1 MENTTLFNQE
11 AKEKIK
17 TLAESIDFAMMATS
31 LDSKPFHATPMSTK
45 KVDSNGHIWFL
56 SGKDSTH
63 NADIKND
70 SKVMLIYS
78 KPSDMSFLK
87 IYGDAVL
94 IDDKAVFDELYGK
107 TDDMWFDGKDD
118 PNLSAIQFK
127 PLEAYYWE
135 PKSNKFV
142 TILKMGVS
150 AITGNQ
156 PDISD
161 SGKIIL

>member
-1 MENTTLFNQE
+1 MENTNLFNQE
-11 AKEKIK
+11 AKQKIK
-17 TLAESIDFAMMATS
+17 KLAESIDFAMMATN
-31 LDSKPFHATPMSTK
+31 LDSKPFHVIPMSTK
-45 KVDSNGHIWFL
+45 KVDENGHIWFL
-56 SGKDSTH
+56 SGKDSNH

-87 IYGDAVL
+87 VYGDAIL
-94 IDDKAVFDELYGK
+94 SYDKAVLNELYGK

-118 PNLSAIQFK
+118 PNLSAIHFK
-127 PLEAYYWE
+127 PTEAYYWE
-135 PKSNKFV
+135 PKNNKFV

-150 AITGNQ
+150 TIIGNE